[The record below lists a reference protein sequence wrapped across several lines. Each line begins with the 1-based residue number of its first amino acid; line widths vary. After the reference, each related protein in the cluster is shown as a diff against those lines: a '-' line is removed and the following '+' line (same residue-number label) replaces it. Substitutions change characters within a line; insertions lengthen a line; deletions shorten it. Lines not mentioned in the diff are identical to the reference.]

1 MKKLCNY
8 LAAACLLVCGCVFAF
23 ETQARVCFATDENC
37 GVGGNFPAKS
47 DVDPNEEACKKE
59 GYASNETTSC
69 LDGYLKYNCPY
80 KSSYIKCCAPD
91 YIYSSC
97 TYPLIPVGICGG
109 KFKCKCDPDKYPYT
123 EEKCHSDFKFSNP
136 GGTACTQIDAVEA
149 TTTKTLYYSACLCER
164 GLYPYSKQDCQETAN
179 ADVNGDPCVDS
190 QGNSYWDSCKCSNP
204 PYKWESIDCEFGG
217 KGKACVQGGV
227 YFFKECCSCA
237 AFPAEGERGSRPYDQ
252 HATKWNVCD
261 CPRKGRFKITQCS
274 EGWQPNANGSACE
287 RISCENAV
295 KLYFKKHP
303 GTSYG
308 VFTGDKL
315 VNYRALTPAE
325 IERLPLDQQTY
336 AVGAEVENSRA
347 YYGVL
352 AKDVN
357 VKSCSK
363 ASKHIG
369 CTGARNIYSGA
380 YFGMLGSSADHMM
393 VREACGAEDPEKT
406 VIQTL
411 NVSSSYFPNDIY
423 DYNFIYIYGARLKFS
438 GTTNVNRVLYL
449 VNTNVSG
456 SGATFLNTVNLSSN
470 ASYPNGMYPFFD
482 MTSSTFKNTLNATG
496 YDFNL
501 GYYGRMDIS
510 VPSSYKN
517 NQIARITLYEGQEF
531 RGGSLYVY
539 PETDSFVTRDNAF
552 PSATNW
558 GSYVSF
564 VGPSS
569 SNPADVYTNAYIG
582 YKSSKSNRARQM
594 LIKMSGNLRWNMYDG
609 STRYTLGLTS
619 GSSIVSTD
627 YGTGNYAKMV
637 FGNTVN
643 KKTCY
648 MRGTIGY
655 IVNRKSGWSCATKRC
670 DEDGAY
676 YAACTVNYAQTLNSV
691 SATGDMSCR
700 GDDCKCRKTYFQ
712 SDCSIGYTYHDSKKG
727 CSDYRGKILFC
738 E

>member
-1 MKKLCNY
+1 M
-8 LAAACLLVCGCVFAF
+8 
-23 ETQARVCFATDENC
+23 
-37 GVGGNFPAKS
+37 
-47 DVDPNEEACKKE
+47 
-59 GYASNETTSC
+59 
-69 LDGYLKYNCPY
+69 
-80 KSSYIKCCAPD
+80 
-91 YIYSSC
+91 
-97 TYPLIPVGICGG
+97 
-109 KFKCKCDPDKYPYT
+109 
-123 EEKCHSDFKFSNP
+123 
-136 GGTACTQIDAVEA
+136 
-149 TTTKTLYYSACLCER
+149 
-164 GLYPYSKQDCQETAN
+164 
-179 ADVNGDPCVDS
+179 
-190 QGNSYWDSCKCSNP
+190 
-204 PYKWESIDCEFGG
+204 
-217 KGKACVQGGV
+217 
-227 YFFKECCSCA
+227 
-237 AFPAEGERGSRPYDQ
+237 
-252 HATKWNVCD
+252 
-261 CPRKGRFKITQCS
+261 
-274 EGWQPNANGSACE
+274 
-287 RISCENAV
+287 
-295 KLYFKKHP
+295 
-303 GTSYG
+303 
-308 VFTGDKL
+308 FTGDRL

-347 YYGVL
+347 VYGVL

-357 VKSCSK
+357 VKSCSE
-363 ASKHIG
+363 ASKDIG
-369 CTGARNIYSGA
+369 CTKARNIYSGA

-411 NVSSSYFPNDIY
+411 NVSSSNFPNDKY
-423 DYNFIYIYGARLKFS
+423 DYSFIYIYGARLKFS
-438 GTTNVNRVLYL
+438 RTTNVNRVLYL

-456 SGATFLNTVNLSSN
+456 SGVTFSKSVNLSSN

-501 GYYGRMDIS
+501 GYSGRMDIS

-517 NQIARITLYEGQEF
+517 KEIARIKLYEGQKF

-539 PETDSFVTRDNAF
+539 PEEDSFVKRDNAF

-558 GSYVSF
+558 GSYVLF

-569 SNPADVYTNAYIG
+569 STSADVYTNAYIG
-582 YKSSKSNRARQM
+582 YKSSYSNRARQM

-619 GSSIVSTD
+619 GSSIDSPD
-627 YGTGNYAKMV
+627 YGKGNYAKMV

-670 DEDGAY
+670 DNDDAY

-691 SATGDMSCR
+691 GATGEMSCR
-700 GDDCKCRKTYFQ
+700 GDGCGCRKTNFQ
-712 SDCSIGYTYHDSKKG
+712 SGCSIGYTYHDSEKG
-727 CSDYRGKILFC
+727 CSGYVGRMLFC
-738 E
+738 D